1 MMEVVEE
8 ETINTYL
15 EVCALNCFLSALVEN
30 INGKMHC

>member
-8 ETINTYL
+8 ETINTCL
-15 EVCALNCFLSALVEN
+15 EVCALNCFLNALVEN